1 MENTI
6 DKTKLVKASDIA
18 DAVEAAAEETTKVIK
33 KGRTK
38 AVHEYTFADQ
48 TVNLNG
54 YVCICTSTGN
64 EKRFY
69 HSYLANMIEK
79 KYDNDFSLFEKTYIS
94 REGKGTINRVNKVKD
109 VEVQITKLYN
119 RIRQLKTARDSVE
132 VN

>member
-1 MENTI
+1 MEENT
-6 DKTKLVKASDIA
+6 
-18 DAVEAAAEETTKVIK
+18 K
-33 KGRTK
+33 KGRAK
-38 AVHEYTFADQ
+38 KVHNYKFSDQ

-54 YVCICTSTGN
+54 YVAVCTKTGN

-79 KYDNDFSLFEKTYIS
+79 KFNNDFSLFENTYIS
-94 REGKGTINRVNKVKD
+94 REGKGIINRVNKVKD

-119 RIRQLKTARDSVE
+119 RIRQLKSLRDADK

>member
-1 MENTI
+1 MEEN
-6 DKTKLVKASDIA
+6 
-18 DAVEAAAEETTKVIK
+18 IK
-33 KGRTK
+33 NKRTK
-38 AVHEYTFADQ
+38 KVHNYKFSDQ

-54 YVCICTSTGN
+54 YVAVCTKTGN

-79 KYDNDFSLFEKTYIS
+79 KFNNDFTLFENTYIS
-94 REGKGTINRVNKVKD
+94 REGKGILNKVNKVKD

-119 RIRQLKTARDSVE
+119 RIRTLKSLRDSVE

>member
-1 MENTI
+1 MEEN
-6 DKTKLVKASDIA
+6 
-18 DAVEAAAEETTKVIK
+18 IK
-33 KGRTK
+33 NKRTK
-38 AVHEYTFADQ
+38 KVHNYSFDDK

-54 YVCICTSTGN
+54 YVAVCTKTGN

-79 KYDNDFSLFEKTYIS
+79 KFNNDFSLFEKTYIS
-94 REGKGTINRVNKVKD
+94 REGKGILNKVNKVKD

-119 RIRQLKTARDSVE
+119 RIRTLKSLRDSVE

>member
-1 MENTI
+1 MEENT
-6 DKTKLVKASDIA
+6 KNK
-18 DAVEAAAEETTKVIK
+18 
-33 KGRTK
+33 RTK
-38 AVHEYTFADQ
+38 KVHNYSFDDK

-54 YVCICTSTGN
+54 YVAVCTKTGN

-79 KYDNDFSLFEKTYIS
+79 KFNNDFSLFEKTYIS
-94 REGKGTINRVNKVKD
+94 REGKGILNKVNKVKD

-119 RIRQLKTARDSVE
+119 RIRTLKSLRDSVE